1 MTFVPQQSGRVRK
14 LPFYLITFCY
24 HPNVMKEQDFFVLER
39 FIKQNNNNFIKFPIK
54 QSERKMSVYD
64 RFLEKIYFARRN

>member
-1 MTFVPQQSGRVRK
+1 
-14 LPFYLITFCY
+14 
-24 HPNVMKEQDFFVLER
+24 MKEQDFFVLER